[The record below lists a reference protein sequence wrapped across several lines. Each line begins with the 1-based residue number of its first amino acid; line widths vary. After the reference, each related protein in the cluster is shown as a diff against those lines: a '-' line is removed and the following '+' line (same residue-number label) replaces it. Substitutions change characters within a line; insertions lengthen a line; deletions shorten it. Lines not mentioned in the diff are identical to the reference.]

1 LSQTLACITKASRL
15 PMSLIIIGVGNA
27 DFSTMDRLD
36 GDGKLLKDD
45 NGVACVRD
53 MVQFVAL
60 RDYTDRNLFTKD
72 MLIELPNQVTE

>member
-1 LSQTLACITKASRL
+1 
-15 PMSLIIIGVGNA
+15 
-27 DFSTMDRLD
+27 MDRLD